1 MSVELKEEIDRVE
14 ILMDIG
20 LWEISEINLIEW
32 IEEMVNIAIIT
43 KEIMITKEEMIIRWG
58 KEQDP
63 EMIIILVLCKT
74 TKDHSLVDTIQDP
87 RIKIT
92 LEETNIR
99 VEISIENTIEEGM
112 SFQNI
117 SN

>member
-1 MSVELKEEIDRVE
+1 
-14 ILMDIG
+14 
-20 LWEISEINLIEW
+20 
-32 IEEMVNIAIIT
+32 
-43 KEIMITKEEMIIRWG
+43 
-58 KEQDP
+58 
-63 EMIIILVLCKT
+63 MIIILVLCKT
-74 TKDHSLVDTIQDP
+74 TKDHSLVDTIQDS
-87 RIKIT
+87 RIKII